1 MERIHRKHLIL
12 RAALVYGISAL
23 YVHLIVHISKG
34 SVAQCLLLGQPS
46 TDAVPARILL
56 FHCYPKLYCKQHF
69 ST

>member
-1 MERIHRKHLIL
+1 MERIYRKHLIL
-12 RAALVYGISAL
+12 RVALVYGISAL

-46 TDAVPARILL
+46 TDARILL
-56 FHCYPKLYCKQHF
+56 FHCYPKQYHKQHF